1 MARTIFC
8 TTCYCLVKY
17 VRKKTL
23 VFSTFYPVRITKK
36 RQNSDLQVKVPLTI
50 TTAQC
55 FLALGVRALMTRT
68 SGRFRGFARGLC
80 KLADSFTPKVFP
92 CLSVLVLKSRSFP
105 LSTAMDSVL
114 LTARVRGGAGQM

>member
-1 MARTIFC
+1 MARIIFC

-17 VRKKTL
+17 VCKKTRFQYFL
-23 VFSTFYPVRITKK
+23 SSKDNKK
-36 RQNSDLQVKVPLTI
+36 GQNSDFQVKVPLTI

-68 SGRFRGFARGLC
+68 SGRFRGFVRGLC

>member
-1 MARTIFC
+1 MARIIFC

-17 VRKKTL
+17 VRKKTRFQYFL
-23 VFSTFYPVRITKK
+23 SSKDNKK
-36 RQNSDLQVKVPLTI
+36 RQNSDFQVKVPLTI

-68 SGRFRGFARGLC
+68 SGRFRGFVRGL
-80 KLADSFTPKVFP
+80 SFTPKVFP

-105 LSTAMDSVL
+105 LSTAVDSVL
-114 LTARVRGGAGQM
+114 LTARVRGGVGQM